1 MGKIEDLASN
11 YERHL
16 RAPWPRTV
24 AGAQR
29 VILVVYDK
37 ELERMFRAR
46 KGEFE
51 QRTIAAGHGWVE
63 QDCTQSFAQWLAH
76 DEYREAYFESPAD
89 LSMKLESEF
98 VDSIV
103 SPLRQTL
110 RGSDANTVV
119 ALTGIASLYGFTH
132 VSDVIRAVERDVQGR
147 LAVFFPGTKDRNN
160 YRLLDARNGW
170 NYLANAIT
178 LNSTSLNP

>member
-119 ALTGIASLYGFTH
+119 ALTGIASLYGFTPCLRCH
-132 VSDVIRAVERDVQGR
+132 SSRRTRRPRTPSGLLPWHQGQEQLPPTRRTQWLELPRERNHPQ
-147 LAVFFPGTKDRNN
+147 
-160 YRLLDARNGW
+160 
-170 NYLANAIT
+170 
-178 LNSTSLNP
+178 